1 MYLRI
6 RSAGLWRDP
15 HAWSR
20 ALLVLLV
27 LGAGWTWAS
36 RVPGS
41 LASLGQIPSPREGFP
56 APDFTLDSL
65 SGQPTSLASL
75 RGQVVILN
83 LWASWCGPCQAE
95 MPTIERVYLSE
106 RSRGL
111 AVLAVNSTFQDS
123 EPSAR
128 AFARRFGLTYPILLD
143 RDGSVSRTY
152 LLHALPTTYIVDR
165 HGIIRAVVLGGPM
178 AEGFLR
184 STVEPLLLEAP

>member
-1 MYLRI
+1 MRM
-6 RSAGLWRDP
+6 RAAGSLWRDP
-15 HAWSR
+15 RQWTL
-20 ALLVLLV
+20 ALLVLLI

-41 LASLGQIPSPREGFP
+41 LASQGQIPSPREGFP

-65 SGQPTSLASL
+65 GGQPTSLSSL
-75 RGQVVILN
+75 RGQVVVIN

-95 MPTIERVYLSE
+95 MPTIERVYRIE

-111 AVLAVNSTFQDS
+111 AVLAVNTTFQDS
-123 EPSAR
+123 ELSAR

-143 RDGSVSRTY
+143 REGSVSRTY
-152 LLHALPTTYIVDR
+152 LLRALPTTYIVDR
-165 HGIIRAVVLGGPM
+165 RGIIRAVVLGGPM

-184 STVEPLLLEAP
+184 STVEPLVQEAP